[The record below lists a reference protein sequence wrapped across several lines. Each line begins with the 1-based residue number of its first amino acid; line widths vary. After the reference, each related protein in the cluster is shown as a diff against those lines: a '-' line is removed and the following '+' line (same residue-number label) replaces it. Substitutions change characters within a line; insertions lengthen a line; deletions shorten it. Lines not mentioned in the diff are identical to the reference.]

1 MNQIFDTSEACAIN
15 LDKNDTL
22 AYLRN
27 KFDFPKF
34 TENIDASPKSLAPD
48 ALYFCGHSLG
58 LRPKKAK
65 EYINEELDAWAQ
77 LGVEGHFHAKHPW
90 MPYHEFVTKP
100 VANLVGALPSE
111 VVTMNT
117 LSVNLHLMMVSFYR
131 PTASR
136 YKIIVEAGAF
146 PSDQYAVASQIKFHG
161 LDPKTAL
168 IELKP
173 KAGQNTLQL
182 EDILEAIKQN
192 EDSLALVMMGNVNYL
207 TGQFYDIAK
216 ITQAGHAAGAIV
228 GFDLAHGAG
237 NLYLQLH
244 DWNVDFAVWCNYKYI
259 NGGPGTIASC
269 FVHERHGHDQNI
281 PRFAGW
287 WGHDKETRFK
297 MGPEFKPIS
306 GAEGWQ
312 LSNPPI
318 FQLAA
323 LRASLEIFE
332 EAGIK
337 NLREK
342 SVQMTGYFEY
352 LLKQCCA
359 SVCDIVT
366 PANSQERGAML
377 CLRMKAPPQKLV
389 EQFKN
394 LGIIADFRNP
404 DILRM
409 TPAPLYTRYLDI
421 YKMVQI
427 IKEYTHA

>member
-1 MNQIFDTSEACAIN
+1 MSSPYNTAEACALQ
-15 LDKNDTL
+15 LDQTDKL
-22 AYLRN
+22 KEFRN
-27 KFDFPKF
+27 QFDFPKF
-34 TENIDASPKSLAPD
+34 NTRQDQ
-48 ALYFCGHSLG
+48 LYFCGHSLG

-65 EYINEELDAWAQ
+65 EYINEELEAWAD
-77 LGVEGHFHAKHPW
+77 LGVEGHFYAKHPW
-90 MPYHEFVTKP
+90 MPYHEFVTRP
-100 VANLVGALPSE
+100 VANLVGAVPSE

-117 LSVNLHLMMVSFYR
+117 LTVNLHLMMVSFYR
-131 PTASR
+131 PTSQR
-136 YKIIVEAGAF
+136 YKIIIEGGAF

-161 LDPKTAL
+161 FDPKEAL

-173 KAGQNTLQL
+173 RLGQNTILL
-182 EDILEAIKQN
+182 EDILNTIEQN
-192 EDSLALVMMGNVNYL
+192 KESLALVMLGNVNYL
-207 TGQFYDIAK
+207 TGQYFDIAE
-216 ITQAGHAAGAIV
+216 ITRAGHKAGAFV

-269 FVHERHGHDQNI
+269 FVHEKHGADKNI

-287 WGHDKETRFK
+287 WGHEKNSRFK
-297 MGPEFKPIS
+297 MGPEFQPIP

-318 FQLAA
+318 FQIAA

-332 EAGIK
+332 SAGIK

-342 SVQMTGYFEY
+342 SLNLTAYFEF
-352 LLKQCCA
+352 LLKECCS

-366 PANSQERGAML
+366 PTQPEQRGTML
-377 CLRMKAPPQKLV
+377 CLRMKKNPERLV
-389 EQFKN
+389 EQFKK
-394 LGIIADFRNP
+394 LGVIADFRNP

-409 TPAPLYTRYLDI
+409 SPVPLYTRYTDVF
-421 YKMVQI
+421 KVVQI
-427 IKEYTHA
+427 IKEYANV

>member
-1 MNQIFDTSEACAIN
+1 MNTKLDTTEGYALN
-15 LDKNDTL
+15 LDANDPL

-27 KFDFPKF
+27 RFDFPKF
-34 TENIDASPKSLAPD
+34 NQNQD

-65 EYINEELDAWAQ
+65 EYIIEELDAWAQ

-90 MPYHEFVTKP
+90 LPYHEFVTKP
-100 VANLVGALPSE
+100 VANLVGALNSE

-117 LSVNLHLMMVSFYR
+117 LTVNLHLMMVSFYR
-131 PTASR
+131 PTTQR
-136 YKIIVEAGAF
+136 FKIIVEAGAF
-146 PSDQYAVASQIKFHG
+146 PSDQYAVTSQIKFHN
-161 LDPKTAL
+161 LDPKEAL

-173 KAGQNTLQL
+173 KPGQDTLRI
-182 EDILEAIKQN
+182 EDILECIQKN
-192 EDSLALVMMGNVNYL
+192 KDSLALVILGNVNYL
-207 TGQFYDIAK
+207 TGQFYDIPE
-216 ITQAGHAAGAIV
+216 ITKVGHAAGAIV

-237 NLYLQLH
+237 NLELELH
-244 DWNVDFAVWCNYKYI
+244 NWNVDFAVWCNYKYI

-269 FVHERHGHDQNI
+269 FVHERHGNQNNI

-287 WGHDKETRFK
+287 WGHDKESRFK
-297 MGPEFKPIS
+297 MEPHFTPIS

-332 EAGIK
+332 EVGIK
-337 NLREK
+337 KIKEK
-342 SVQMTGYFEY
+342 SNLMTGYLEY
-352 LLKQCCA
+352 LLKECC
-359 SVCDIVT
+359 SDICDIVT
-366 PANSQERGAML
+366 PSNPKERGAML
-377 CLRMKAPPQKLV
+377 CLRMKKPPQKLV

-394 LGIIADFRNP
+394 MGIIADFRNP

-409 TPAPLYTRYLDI
+409 TPAPLYTRYIDI
-421 YKMVQI
+421 YKMVKI
-427 IKEYTHA
+427 IKEYSHA

>member
-1 MNQIFDTSEACAIN
+1 MNQNLDTTESCAIR
-15 LDKNDTL
+15 LDQNDTL
-22 AYLRN
+22 AYLRD

-34 TENIDASPKSLAPD
+34 NEQQET
-48 ALYFCGHSLG
+48 LYFCGHSLG
-58 LRPKKAK
+58 LRPKKARD
-65 EYINEELDAWAQ
+65 YINEELEAWAQ

-117 LSVNLHLMMVSFYR
+117 LTVNLHLMMVSFYR
-131 PTASR
+131 PTPQR
-136 YKIIVEAGAF
+136 NKIIIEAGAF
-146 PSDQYAVASQIKFHG
+146 PSDQYAVTSQIKFHG
-161 LDPKTAL
+161 YDPKETL
-168 IELKP
+168 IEIKP
-173 KAGQNTLQL
+173 KAGSDTLQL
-182 EDILEAIKQN
+182 EDILEAINKN
-192 EDSLALVMMGNVNYL
+192 KDSLALVMLGNVNYL
-207 TGQFYDIAK
+207 TGQFYDIAE
-216 ITQAGHAAGAIV
+216 ITRAGHAAGAVV

-237 NLYLQLH
+237 NLLLQLH

-269 FVHERHGHDQNI
+269 FVHERHGNKQDV

-297 MGPEFKPIS
+297 MGSEFSPIA

-337 NLREK
+337 NLRDK
-342 SVQMTGYFEY
+342 SVKMTGYFEY
-352 LLKQCCA
+352 LLKHCCA
-359 SVCDIVT
+359 DICDIVT
-366 PANSQERGAML
+366 PTNPSNRGAML
-377 CLRMKAPPQKLV
+377 CLRMKRPPQKLV
-389 EQFKN
+389 EQFKK

-409 TPAPLYTRYLDI
+409 TPAPLYTKHLDI

-427 IKEYTHA
+427 IKEYTNA

>member
-1 MNQIFDTSEACAIN
+1 MNQKFDTTENCAGL
-15 LDKNDTL
+15 LDKNDSL
-22 AYLRN
+22 SYLRN
-27 KFDFPKF
+27 KFEFPKF
-34 TENIDASPKSLAPD
+34 EEKQE

-58 LRPKKAK
+58 LPPKKAK
-65 EYINEELDAWAQ
+65 EYINEELDAWAR

-117 LSVNLHLMMVSFYR
+117 LTVNLHLMMVSFYR
-131 PTASR
+131 PTPQR

-146 PSDQYAVASQIKFHG
+146 PSDQYAVASQINFHG
-161 LDPKTAL
+161 FDPKEAL

-173 KAGQNTLQL
+173 KSGQSTLCL
-182 EDILEAIKQN
+182 EDILETIKLN
-192 EDSLALVMMGNVNYL
+192 KDSLALVMLGNVNYL
-207 TGQFYDIAK
+207 TGQFFDIAE
-216 ITQAGHAAGAIV
+216 ITKAGHAAGAFV

-237 NLYLQLH
+237 NIYLQLH

-269 FVHERHGHDQNI
+269 FVHERHGKEKNI

-297 MGPEFKPIS
+297 MGPDFVPIN

-332 EAGIK
+332 EAGMK
-337 NLREK
+337 NLRTK
-342 SVQMTGYFEY
+342 SLQMTAYFEY
-352 LLKQCCA
+352 LLKECCA
-359 SVCDIVT
+359 NICDIVT

-377 CLRMKAPPQKLV
+377 CLRMKKPPQKLV
-389 EQFKN
+389 EQFKK

-409 TPAPLYTRYLDI
+409 TPAPLYTRYTDI

-427 IKEYTHA
+427 IKEYTHE